1 MDLCSEKGHAI
12 QELPPPGE
20 VFLVDLGEDGF
31 HRAVRHANVS
41 RSQKGPVATSVS

>member
-1 MDLCSEKGHAI
+1 MDVCSEKGPAI
-12 QELPPPGE
+12 HELPPPGE

-41 RSQKGPVATSVS
+41 GPQKGPVVYRCF